1 MPIAR
6 IAPNEVEP
14 GQPFTLND
22 LYPARQSPAR
32 MVHCARRQAHPRV
45 GMTLSYMVY
54 AEALPI
60 SRSSNQLFPR
70 SEPVGEAELN
80 GKYRRLRTELDAA
93 YTRPEWDTGRIDRL
107 ADEIVEV
114 ELALASMR
122 NSTPSPSH
130 QLGD

>member
-1 MPIAR
+1 
-6 IAPNEVEP
+6 
-14 GQPFTLND
+14 
-22 LYPARQSPAR
+22 
-32 MVHCARRQAHPRV
+32 
-45 GMTLSYMVY
+45 
-54 AEALPI
+54 
-60 SRSSNQLFPR
+60 
-70 SEPVGEAELN
+70 VGEAELN